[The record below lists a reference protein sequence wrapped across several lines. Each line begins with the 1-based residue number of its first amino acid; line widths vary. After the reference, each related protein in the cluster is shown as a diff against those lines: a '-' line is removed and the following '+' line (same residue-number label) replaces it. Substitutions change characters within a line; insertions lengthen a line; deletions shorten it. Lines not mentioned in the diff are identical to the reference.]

1 MNSLLNT
8 HSVTLVGKE
17 KMDIKY
23 TVENLIS
30 EKTFVINLDELIVYL

>member
-30 EKTFVINLDELIVYL
+30 ELVINLDELIVYL

>member
-30 EKTFVINLDELIVYL
+30 EFVINLDELIVYL